1 MGGGIS
7 RDTSV
12 RDSIDK
18 DVSIMYLE
26 KEENRKEKIE
36 EIHTLATKNYDE
48 IIKNYARHYDWP
60 SADVCARF
68 TSPGDGLG
76 SWDFNIWKI
85 NHSDLP
91 VLCSAIVLYHSL
103 PQKFNIK
110 YEKWCGLY
118 RQVEIN
124 MSISINPYHNFLHII
139 DVMQTCAAFLAEMG
153 ASKILH
159 DQDILSLYLSAFLH
173 DIGHPGL
180 NNVYQINAETPL
192 ALVYNDKSVLENHH
206 CALAFEIFK
215 LPSANIFVD
224 VPSAFRKSVR
234 KSMIEMILSTD
245 MMTHFTLR
253 DELDDCIKRNFNPL
267 NRLQKKAPI
276 ELVDKDRTTILR
288 SILHAADISNPAK
301 TWETSKRWSDLVIEE
316 FFAQGDLE
324 KTQHL
329 PLSMNMDRLTGFQD
343 EISLNFCDFIV
354 APFFFTLAE
363 AFPKLEKAICYLET
377 NRIQWDALLRS
388 RIGETKE
395 LNDAQRIDILT
406 KWTEKDV
413 KFKKEVKAVLQSIS
427 RASLPLGSIDTRSRS
442 IESSKVDA
450 SSIES
455 LSKSRSIDR
464 SKVNSRSLDSSKTDA
479 RSIDPTEVVHSII
492 A

>member
-7 RDTSV
+7 RDASV
-12 RDSIDK
+12 RSRDLSGRE
-18 DVSIMYLE
+18 VSILYLE
-26 KEENRKEKIE
+26 KEDNGREKIE
-36 EIHTLATKNYDE
+36 EVHTLATKNYNE
-48 IIKNYARHYDWP
+48 IIKNYVKHYDWP

-68 TSPGDGLG
+68 ASPLDGLG
-76 SWDFNIWKI
+76 SWDFDIWKI
-85 NHSDLP
+85 SHSDIP
-91 VLCSAIVLYHSL
+91 VLCSSIVLYYSL

-124 MSISINPYHNFLHII
+124 MSISVNPYHSFQHII
-139 DVMQTCAAFLAEMG
+139 DVMQTCAAFLGEMD
-153 ASKILH
+153 AARILD

-192 ALVYNDKSVLENHH
+192 ALLYNDKSVLENHH

-224 VPSAFRKSVR
+224 VPSEFRKCIR

-253 DELDDCIKRNFNPL
+253 DELDNCIDRNFNPSI
-267 NRLQKKAPI
+267 RLKNKAPLTLI
-276 ELVDKDRTTILR
+276 DKDRTTILR

-301 TWETSKRWSDLVIEE
+301 SWETSKRWSDLVVEE
-316 FFAQGDLE
+316 FFAQGDVE
-324 KTQHL
+324 KTQNL
-329 PLSMNMDRLTGFQD
+329 PISMNMDRTTGFQD

-354 APFFFTLAE
+354 APFFFTLAK
-363 AFPKLEKAICYLET
+363 AFPKLEKAINYLGT
-377 NRIQWDALLRS
+377 NRYQWDALMRK
-388 RIGETKE
+388 RIGGNVE
-395 LNDAQRIDILT
+395 LSDAQRLEILT
-406 KWTEKDV
+406 KWTEKDSR
-413 KFKKEVKAVLQSIS
+413 FKKEVAAVLKSINGT
-427 RASLPLGSIDTRSRS
+427 LLL
-442 IESSKVDA
+442 ESVDA
-450 SSIES
+450 SR
-455 LSKSRSIDR
+455 SR
-464 SKVNSRSLDSSKTDA
+464 DSMEAKG
-479 RSIDPTEVVHSII
+479 SII